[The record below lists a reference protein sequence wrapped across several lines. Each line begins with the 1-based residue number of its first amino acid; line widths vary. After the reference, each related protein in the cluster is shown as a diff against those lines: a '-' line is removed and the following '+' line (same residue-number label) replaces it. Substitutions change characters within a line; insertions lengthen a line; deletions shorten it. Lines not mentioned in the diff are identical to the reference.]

1 MIKAVLFD
9 LDGTLIDSAPQLVG
23 ALNQLRQ
30 QYNLPPIPF
39 LVGRPYASHGAAG
52 LLKAGFNMEKND
64 PLFDARVQEFLD
76 IYKEVFNLNM
86 QCMEGIEELINTLN
100 LRKISW
106 GIMTNKAKKF
116 AQPIVSSHPLLKSA
130 ACLIA
135 GDDVSMP
142 KPSPEGL
149 IKASQMLS
157 IEPSDI
163 IYLGDDR
170 RDVKAANDAG
180 MVSMAARYGYLEL
193 GDDAKSWGAQY
204 IIDKPSELLDYLN
217 L

>member
-1 MIKAVLFD
+1 MKAVLFD

-30 QYNLPPIPF
+30 QYDLPPIPF

-106 GIMTNKAKKF
+106 GIMTYKAKKF

-170 RDVKAANDAG
+170 RDVMAANDAG
-180 MVSMAARYGYLEL
+180 MVSMAARYGYLEV

>member
-1 MIKAVLFD
+1 MKAVLFD

-52 LLKAGFNMEKND
+52 LLKAGFNMDKND

-86 QCMEGIEELINTLN
+86 QCMEGIEKLINTLN

-106 GIMTNKAKKF
+106 GIMTNKARKF

>member
-1 MIKAVLFD
+1 MMKAVLFD

-76 IYKEVFNLNM
+76 IYKEVFNLKM

-106 GIMTNKAKKF
+106 GIMTNKARKF

-170 RDVKAANDAG
+170 RDVMAANDAG
-180 MVSMAARYGYLEL
+180 MVSMAARYGYLEV

-204 IIDKPSELLDYLN
+204 IIDKPSELLDHLN

>member
-1 MIKAVLFD
+1 
-9 LDGTLIDSAPQLVG
+9 
-23 ALNQLRQ
+23 
-30 QYNLPPIPF
+30 
-39 LVGRPYASHGAAG
+39 
-52 LLKAGFNMEKND
+52 
-64 PLFDARVQEFLD
+64 
-76 IYKEVFNLNM
+76 M
-86 QCMEGIEELINTLN
+86 QCMEGIDELFNTLK

-106 GIMTNKAKKF
+106 GIVTNKSRRF

-135 GDDVSMP
+135 GDDVKVP

-149 IKASQMLS
+149 IKASQLIS
-157 IEPSDI
+157 IKTSDI

-170 RDVKAANDAG
+170 RDVMAANDAG
-180 MVSMAARYGYLEL
+180 MVSMAARYGYLEA

-204 IIDKPSELLDYLN
+204 IIDKPSDLLDYLN

>member
-1 MIKAVLFD
+1 MKAVLFD

-30 QYNLPPIPF
+30 QYDLLPIPF

-52 LLKAGFNMEKND
+52 LLKAGFSMEKND

-106 GIMTNKAKKF
+106 GIMTNKARKF

-149 IKASQMLS
+149 IKASQMLL
-157 IEPSDI
+157 IEPSEI

-170 RDVKAANDAG
+170 RDVMAANDAG
-180 MVSMAARYGYLEL
+180 MVSMAARYGYLEV

>member
-1 MIKAVLFD
+1 MKAVLFD

-30 QYNLPPIPF
+30 QYDLPPIPF

-135 GDDVSMP
+135 GDDVSKP

-157 IEPSDI
+157 IKPSDI

-180 MVSMAARYGYLEL
+180 MVSMAARYGYLEV
-193 GDDAKSWGAQY
+193 GDDAKSWGAQC

>member
-1 MIKAVLFD
+1 MKAVLFD

-30 QYNLPPIPF
+30 QYDLPPIPF

-52 LLKAGFNMEKND
+52 LLKAGFNMDKND

-106 GIMTNKAKKF
+106 GIMTNKARKF
-116 AQPIVSSHPLLKSA
+116 AQPIVSSNPLLKSA

-135 GDDVSMP
+135 GDDVSVP

-149 IKASQMLS
+149 IKASQMLL
-157 IEPSDI
+157 IEPSEI

-170 RDVKAANDAG
+170 RDVMAANDAG
-180 MVSMAARYGYLEL
+180 MVSMAARYGYLEV

>member
-1 MIKAVLFD
+1 MKAVLFD

-30 QYNLPPIPF
+30 QYDLPPIPF

-52 LLKAGFNMEKND
+52 LLKAGFNMDKND

-100 LRKISW
+100 LRKIPW

-116 AQPIVSSHPLLKSA
+116 AQPIVSPHPLLKSA

-170 RDVKAANDAG
+170 RDVMAANDAG
-180 MVSMAARYGYLEL
+180 MVSMAARYGYLEV

>member
-1 MIKAVLFD
+1 MKAVLFD

-30 QYNLPPIPF
+30 QYDLPPIPF

-100 LRKISW
+100 LRKIPW

-170 RDVKAANDAG
+170 RDVMAANDAG
-180 MVSMAARYGYLEL
+180 MVSMAARYGYLEV

>member
-1 MIKAVLFD
+1 MKAVLFD

-30 QYNLPPIPF
+30 QYDLPPIPF

-52 LLKAGFNMEKND
+52 LLKAGFSMEKND

-100 LRKISW
+100 LRKIPW

-116 AQPIVSSHPLLKSA
+116 AQPIVSPHPLLKSA

-170 RDVKAANDAG
+170 RDVMAANDAG
-180 MVSMAARYGYLEL
+180 MVSMAARYGYLEV

>member
-52 LLKAGFNMEKND
+52 LLKAGFNMDKND